1 MCTYTCIFDIDGK
14 ERMERKTRSRNGIGR
29 QMQLGGMKQRKVGWW
44 VGEMI
49 ESDNN
54 EDERM

>member
-1 MCTYTCIFDIDGK
+1 
-14 ERMERKTRSRNGIGR
+14 MERKTRSRNGIGR

>member
-1 MCTYTCIFDIDGK
+1 M
-14 ERMERKTRSRNGIGR
+14 ERMERKTRSKNGIGIGMG
-29 QMQLGGMKQRKVGWW
+29 QMQLGGMGRRKVGWW

-54 EDERM
+54 EDEQM

>member
-1 MCTYTCIFDIDGK
+1 M
-14 ERMERKTRSRNGIGR
+14 ERMERKTRSKNGIGMR
-29 QMQLGGMKQRKVGWW
+29 QMQLGGMEQRKVGWW

>member
-1 MCTYTCIFDIDGK
+1 M
-14 ERMERKTRSRNGIGR
+14 ERMERKTRSKNRIGIGIGIGIGMG
-29 QMQLGGMKQRKVGWW
+29 QMQLGGMGRRKIGWW